1 MEGSSSSFLGVISVK
16 GLMQGLNKYD
26 KGPIDIKLVKNNP
39 MDLGS
44 FILTNP
50 NGEKIGTLEEE
61 VNLVLGLASISGNFF
76 DPSQMCGTLINSDGQ
91 LEISLYGNP
100 CHKKELI
107 SILRIKNIVYQAE
120 VTSPPP
126 SDDMNSL
133 FQESLSIQ
141 EKGNLMK
148 GCEALKT
155 KLHPHQMIALNW
167 MFNRE
172 NNPPLIPFWT
182 KKENGSYYSF
192 LTKESTQYKPPV
204 CVNGGI
210 LADDMGLGKTL
221 SIIALIMTNFYDGKP
236 LARPIYGYKRKPFS
250 CLQNHFNFKLNNIP
264 DKKQIKKSSGGDSR
278 KHGII
283 NVFSVFDKSSSEG
296 EEEDDGFDIDDDIF
310 VEPCSTSSST
320 FQCGDEIDST
330 PGKRSRL
337 HEGSIEEKDSK
348 KGKMDTEE
356 SPLGDFVEMDEVD
369 DNFTQELIVPPK
381 EPSKYV
387 LGSRATLIV
396 CPLSLLQHWISEF
409 DKHVDKSVELSIF
422 MHYGDNK
429 RNISSLELE
438 KYDVV
443 VTTYGTLSAEY
454 RNANSSK
461 SVLLNVKWLRVVLD
475 EGHLI
480 RNAKAQVTQSVM
492 SLNAARKWVLTGTP
506 IQNKLKELFSLVNWL
521 GIQPFKD
528 SKKTWTEIIERT
540 NGSKEGISRL
550 QVLLTSIC
558 MRRVKN
564 DRLNGKPLVKL
575 PPRKF
580 FERRVYFQGEDAKI
594 HEVLRDEGFKFIEQ
608 LMMNGNLNRNFGH
621 VFALVMK
628 MRQYCCHPELLSM
641 KFREKLRKHLSKMGE
656 STDVI
661 QEFGEDLDLETASE
675 LNYALQEA
683 LNDEE
688 DPEKSCP
695 ICLEALSKDTA
706 SITQCKHIFCVK
718 CLKNFFNSA
727 NKSSVCPLCRSE
739 IQPEKTAIILKDNEG
754 EDEPDV
760 QIKGMETK
768 SVSPKLLAVL
778 DELKIIPSEDKV
790 IIVSQFTSFLSM
802 IHPILTRENY
812 DFVRL
817 DGTMSMRQRGEVLY
831 TFNRGS
837 PRILLLSLK
846 AGGIGLNLI
855 AANHLLLLDPAW
867 NPADEDQ
874 CFDRIYRI
882 GQEKPVVIYKYIVD
896 NSIEDRI
903 LALQEHK
910 RKLAKT
916 AFNRNSSRNSLRED
930 RIKNFKVLVG
940 LES

>member
-1 MEGSSSSFLGVISVK
+1 MAINASPS
-16 GLMQGLNKYD
+16 
-26 KGPIDIKLVKNNP
+26 LV
-39 MDLGS
+39 
-44 FILTNP
+44 F
-50 NGEKIGTLEEE
+50 KI
-61 VNLVLGLASISGNFF
+61 
-76 DPSQMCGTLINSDGQ
+76 
-91 LEISLYGNP
+91 
-100 CHKKELI
+100 I
-107 SILRIKNIVYQAE
+107 SIL
-120 VTSPPP
+120 S
-126 SDDMNSL
+126 
-133 FQESLSIQ
+133 
-141 EKGNLMK
+141 
-148 GCEALKT
+148 
-155 KLHPHQMIALNW
+155 
-167 MFNRE
+167 
-172 NNPPLIPFWT
+172 
-182 KKENGSYYSF
+182 
-192 LTKESTQYKPPV
+192 
-204 CVNGGI
+204 
-210 LADDMGLGKTL
+210 
-221 SIIALIMTNFYDGKP
+221 SIIYQT
-236 LARPIYGYKRKPFS
+236 
-250 CLQNHFNFKLNNIP
+250 
-264 DKKQIKKSSGGDSR
+264 KKQIKKSSGGDSR

-409 DKHVDKSVELSIF
+409 DKHVDKS
-422 MHYGDNK
+422 
-429 RNISSLELE
+429 LE

-641 KFREKLRKHLSKMGE
+641 KFREKTE
-656 STDVI
+656 
-661 QEFGEDLDLETASE
+661 ETFKY
-675 LNYALQEA
+675 N
-683 LNDEE
+683 
-688 DPEKSCP
+688 
-695 ICLEALSKDTA
+695 
-706 SITQCKHIFCVK
+706 
-718 CLKNFFNSA
+718 LK
-727 NKSSVCPLCRSE
+727 
-739 IQPEKTAIILKDNEG
+739 KTAIILKDNEG

-802 IHPILTRENY
+802 IHPIF
-812 DFVRL
+812 DA
-817 DGTMSMRQRGEVLY
+817 
-831 TFNRGS
+831 GS